1 MPRFFVAA
9 SNIFGG
15 MALVSGKEAEHM
27 RVLRIRQGETF
38 TICDGKGNDYI
49 CQISGE
55 EENGIRAE
63 ILETVPSA
71 GGGSG
76 AVLRIRR
83 LFQRG

>member
-9 SNIFGG
+9 SNICGG

-38 TICDGKGNDYI
+38 TISDGKGNDYI

-55 EENGIRAE
+55 E
-63 ILETVPSA
+63 
-71 GGGSG
+71 
-76 AVLRIRR
+76 
-83 LFQRG
+83 